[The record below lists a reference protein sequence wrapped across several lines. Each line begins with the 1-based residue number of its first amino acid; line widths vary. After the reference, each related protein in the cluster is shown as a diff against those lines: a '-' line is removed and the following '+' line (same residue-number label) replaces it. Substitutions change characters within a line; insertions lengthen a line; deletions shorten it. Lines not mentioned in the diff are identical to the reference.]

1 MPTYH
6 VTLKDHT
13 VEVIEGADAYQ
24 QEGQMTTFFATREGR
39 DVVDSWAVRV
49 ASFRT
54 SEILIV
60 RRWPSLMAERARDTD
75 DDESREARLADER
88 REARRQA
95 GLRAVRTA

>member
-13 VEVIEGADAYQ
+13 VEVIDDADAYQ

-39 DVVDSWAVRV
+39 DVVDSWSTRV

-60 RRWPSLMAERARDTD
+60 RRWPSLLAERERHADRD
-75 DDESREARLADER
+75 ADRDAER
-88 REARRQA
+88 QEARRQA

>member
-24 QEGQMTTFFATREGR
+24 QEGPMTTFFPTREGR
-39 DVVDSWAVRV
+39 DVVDSWSTRI

-54 SEILIV
+54 SEILMV
-60 RRWPSLMAERARDTD
+60 RRWPSLMADRDRDRETESERDA
-75 DDESREARLADER
+75 ER

>member
-13 VEVIEGADAYQ
+13 VEVIDGADAYQ

-60 RRWPSLMAERARDTD
+60 RRWPNLMAERERVRD
-75 DDESREARLADER
+75 DDAETRLAEER

-95 GLRAVRTA
+95 GLRAVRSA

>member
-13 VEVIEGADAYQ
+13 VEVVDGADAYQ
-24 QEGQMTTFFATREGR
+24 QEGQMTTFFATREGGG
-39 DVVDSWAVRV
+39 VVDSWSTRL

-60 RRWPSLMAERARDTD
+60 RRWPSLLAERENVRPRST
-75 DDESREARLADER
+75 LACDR
-88 REARRQA
+88 S
-95 GLRAVRTA
+95 GG

>member
-13 VEVIEGADAYQ
+13 VEVIDDADAYQ

-39 DVVDSWAVRV
+39 DVVDSWSTRV

-60 RRWPSLMAERARDTD
+60 RRWPSLLAERERETERD
-75 DDESREARLADER
+75 AER
-88 REARRQA
+88 QEARRQA

>member
-13 VEVIEGADAYQ
+13 VEVIDGADAYQ

-39 DVVDSWAVRV
+39 DVVDSWSTRI

-60 RRWPSLMAERARDTD
+60 RRWPSLLAERER
-75 DDESREARLADER
+75 ESQSDAER

>member
-13 VEVIEGADAYQ
+13 VEVIDGADAYQ

-39 DVVDSWAVRV
+39 DVVDSWAVRI

-60 RRWPSLMAERARDTD
+60 RRWPSLAVERERAVD
-75 DDESREARLADER
+75 DDIEERLAEER

-95 GLRAVRTA
+95 GLRAVRSA

>member
-39 DVVDSWAVRV
+39 DVVDCWSTRI

-60 RRWPSLMAERARDTD
+60 RRWPTLQAERDAERERDTGRDAERA
-75 DDESREARLADER
+75 
-88 REARRQA
+88 EARRQA
-95 GLRAVRTA
+95 GLRAVRSA